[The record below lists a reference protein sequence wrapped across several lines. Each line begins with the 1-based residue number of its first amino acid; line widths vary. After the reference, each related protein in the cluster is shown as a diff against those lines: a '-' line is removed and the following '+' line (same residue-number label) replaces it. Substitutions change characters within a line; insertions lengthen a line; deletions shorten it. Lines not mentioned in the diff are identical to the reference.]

1 MFLLESFVVTDSQ
14 DINLTHQLNL
24 LRTSMAP
31 NLKDFLGYFE
41 LTVWMIRCR
50 PNSLLSSDYA
60 GRVEQA

>member
-31 NLKDFLGYFE
+31 NLA
-41 LTVWMIRCR
+41 M
-50 PNSLLSSDYA
+50 YA